1 MDIAI
6 VTGANTRTGLAISR
20 KLIEIGCRV
29 YGLGKNFVGFPLENT
44 DFVPVTCDLSN
55 TAHLCQVVQ
64 EILDKEKDLYVL
76 VNHARCSTLAPH
88 EKQELNDLEE
98 LVQTNLL
105 TPLILTRLAL
115 PSLIRLKGY
124 VINICVPKLPE
135 GTKPGSAF
143 LATEE
148 ALRTFSDQL
157 LGEVRRD
164 KVKVC
169 TLALDTLGAKALFEK
184 GFNERDN
191 DDLIL
196 ASESIAQAVEFI
208 LSQKKESVISRL
220 DVRPQKGEPDDED
233 RQALRKVS
241 PPASYVSKK
250 TDSKIVI
257 GRLQKAAVPETK
269 DQAPATYMNTAR
281 EVAEA
286 EAKDP
291 SLLSGRANTQ
301 SSDDSEGGLQANRK
315 RRRRRNRRRGPKD
328 PQSSENPAAKA
339 AEQVV
344 NEKESEKVTE
354 VVKPIRP
361 RNRNNRRRKS
371 DSSTKPAA
379 DLKQD
384 IETAETPKPEVKVV
398 KKVAAKKVAKKRAS
412 AKKVVSE
419 NPQAKTDAPKK
430 VTKKRAAKKA
440 VKKTAK
446 KKVVS
451 KTKDS

>member
-1 MDIAI
+1 M
-6 VTGANTRTGLAISR
+6 
-20 KLIEIGCRV
+20 
-29 YGLGKNFVGFPLENT
+29 
-44 DFVPVTCDLSN
+44 
-55 TAHLCQVVQ
+55 
-64 EILDKEKDLYVL
+64 
-76 VNHARCSTLAPH
+76 
-88 EKQELNDLEE
+88 
-98 LVQTNLL
+98 
-105 TPLILTRLAL
+105 
-115 PSLIRLKGY
+115 
-124 VINICVPKLPE
+124 
-135 GTKPGSAF
+135 
-143 LATEE
+143 
-148 ALRTFSDQL
+148 
-157 LGEVRRD
+157 
-164 KVKVC
+164 
-169 TLALDTLGAKALFEK
+169 
-184 GFNERDN
+184 
-191 DDLIL
+191 IL